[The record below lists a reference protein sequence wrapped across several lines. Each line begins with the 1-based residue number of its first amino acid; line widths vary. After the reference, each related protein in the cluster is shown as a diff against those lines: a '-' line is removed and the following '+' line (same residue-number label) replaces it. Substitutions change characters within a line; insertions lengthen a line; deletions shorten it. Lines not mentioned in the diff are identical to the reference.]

1 MSKKPLTF
9 SSYDLGLAT
18 TLVTL
23 KYELLKLDKT
33 DPKKVRF
40 VFKEVKGI
48 EQTMLGYWNGEVL
61 VSALAF
67 FNNLKTLKNRI
78 YSDNE

>member
-1 MSKKPLTF
+1 MSKKLSTF

-23 KYELLKLDKT
+23 KYELIKLDKT

-40 VFKEVKGI
+40 VFKETKDI
-48 EQTMLGYWNGEVL
+48 EQTMLGYWNNEITVP
-61 VSALAF
+61 ALSF
-67 FNNLKTLKNRI
+67 FNNLKTIKNRI
-78 YSDNE
+78 YSSQE

>member
-9 SSYDLGLAT
+9 SSFDLGLTT

-33 DPKKVRF
+33 NPKKVRF
-40 VFKEVKGI
+40 VFKETKDI
-48 EQTMLGYWNGEVL
+48 EQTMLAYWNNEITVP
-61 VSALAF
+61 ALAF
-67 FNNLKTLKNRI
+67 FNNLKNIKNRI
-78 YSDNE
+78 YSSQE